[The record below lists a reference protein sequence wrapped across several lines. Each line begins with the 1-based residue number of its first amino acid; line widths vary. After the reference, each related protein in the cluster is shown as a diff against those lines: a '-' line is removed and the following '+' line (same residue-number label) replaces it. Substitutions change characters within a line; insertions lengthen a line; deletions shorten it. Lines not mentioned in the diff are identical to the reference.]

1 MKKNYTFLLILMAIS
16 YATLAQT
23 ETPFMNPID
32 NNRGN
37 LVSPALGREYKAL
50 SHQRGDTLWLPT
62 RLDTYYWN
70 GEELAPDE
78 SYITID
84 YNDSGEWE
92 TAYYLDPASN
102 DTLRKQCAAYDD
114 SMRMVSNAWYDYV
127 QADSSWKGIYRSLMQ
142 YDNWWNVT
150 ENRLQ
155 SWDNTQQV
163 WKDSL
168 RKISSYLGYHVYEEM
183 AYEQYVNESWLRYFG
198 IKSVFHYTPEGYV
211 DGQDSY
217 NWNMDSLK
225 YVLEMKNYMLL
236 NENGS
241 FYEYWNE
248 RWDYGLHAW
257 INYMKYT
264 DVAYQTYYTYP
275 NYYNNKLL
283 RRKSFWWV
291 DEHWEPYQ
299 IDSIRYMDDS
309 LNSTVFREWLW
320 DGVSE
325 WILAVVYNYFCYED
339 GNKRRAT
346 TWWYIMGQ
354 GLVLAYDDSLT
365 WTYNKGSLEKMY
377 RIQLDTATGEW
388 NPAALML
395 YSNFFPFVSSTT
407 ITEPPEWQQNNELE
421 IIPNPSGKEV
431 EIRCGDFIEEAMVVN
446 SHGQLCIRKKINGR
460 EKKCNFDVSKLSPGV
475 YVVTVLTSGRK
486 AISGKLMVE

>member
-1 MKKNYTFLLILMAIS
+1 MKKNYTLLLMLMAIS
-16 YATLAQT
+16 YATSAQT
-23 ETPFMNPID
+23 ESLFMNPGND
-32 NNRGN
+32 NRGN
-37 LVSPALGREYKAL
+37 PVSPALGKEYKLL

-62 RLDTYYWN
+62 RCDIYYWN

-78 SYITID
+78 TYITLD

-92 TAYYLDPASN
+92 TAYYLDPANN

-114 SMRMVSNAWYDYV
+114 SLRMVINAWYDYV
-127 QADSSWKGIYRSLMQ
+127 QADSSWKGNFRYLMQ
-142 YDNWWNVT
+142 YDNWSNVT

-155 SWDNTQQV
+155 SWDNTQKV

-168 RKISSYLGYHVYEEM
+168 RKISSYVGYHVYEEM
-183 AYEQYVNESWLRYFG
+183 AYEQYVNESWFRYFG
-198 IKSVFHYTPEGYV
+198 LKTVFHFTPEGYV

-275 NYYNNKLL
+275 NYYDNKLL

-299 IDSIRYMDDS
+299 VDTVWYVDES
-309 LNSTVFREWLW
+309 LNSNIIKNYLW
-320 DGVSE
+320 DGNSE
-325 WILAVVYNYFCYED
+325 WILAMVVNYFCYED

-346 TWWYIMGQ
+346 TWEYIMGQ

-377 RIQLDTATGEW
+377 RIQLDTATGVW
-388 NPAALML
+388 NPAALLL
-395 YSNFFPFVSSTT
+395 YSNFIPFVSSTA
-407 ITEPPEWQQNNELE
+407 ITEPPEGQQKDEME
-421 IIPNPSGKEV
+421 IIPNPSGKEI
-431 EIRCGDFIEEAMVVN
+431 EIRCGDFIKEAMIMN
-446 SHGQLCIRKKINGR
+446 SHGQLCIRKEMNGR
-460 EKKCNFDVSKLSPGV
+460 EKECIFDVSRLPPGV
-475 YVVTVLTSGRK
+475 YVVTALTSGRK